1 MNEIGIYI
9 KKLRKNKNLTQQQ
22 LANKLNVSFQAV
34 SKWETGETLPDTN
47 ILLDLCYELGTT
59 VDTLLNGGI
68 LNKSRRFIKVE
79 NIVNGFTHISY
90 LKECFGENSTF
101 YQGLVEGISHKMNF
115 DFEQA
120 LSSNIEVLYTEAVIQ
135 YLMNDY
141 RIDIEEAKMWIKSEK
156 YIKEIERYL
165 AAEK

>member
-68 LNKSRRFIKVE
+68 LNKSRRFIKV
-79 NIVNGFTHISY
+79 
-90 LKECFGENSTF
+90 
-101 YQGLVEGISHKMNF
+101 
-115 DFEQA
+115 
-120 LSSNIEVLYTEAVIQ
+120 
-135 YLMNDY
+135 
-141 RIDIEEAKMWIKSEK
+141 
-156 YIKEIERYL
+156 
-165 AAEK
+165 